1 MVSTELPE
9 VAIRRCVGNDRPVPA
24 QTTQNS
30 DSAADLHSS
39 SARAKRARKG
49 TWIAVAVAIGW
60 LLISSWAGPLSGQL
74 ASVQENDNAAFLPAS
89 AESTLVA
96 EEQRAFADSD
106 SVPVLVVVSK
116 PDGGPFT
123 AADQQ
128 SIQQIV
134 SSIPELM
141 VEGGDSV
148 GSYLESNQIFPIPSE
163 DGEALLISVPVKG
176 DLAAEEVDGEP
187 ILIGVTKALRTLQ
200 ADFPDLQINVTGPG
214 GFLADLIEVFGAIDT
229 TLLIATALVVA
240 IILIF
245 VYRSPF
251 LWLIPLLAAGIALS
265 TASAIVYLLASN
277 DVLVLNGQSQGILT
291 VLVFGAGTD
300 YSLLFVSRYREEL
313 HKHVAH
319 VDAIKAAWR
328 GTVEPIVASGAT
340 TSIGLM
346 ILLLS
351 ELNSNKSTGPVSAA
365 GIVAAVIVMLTFL
378 PALLT
383 IPSVVLP
390 ILAFLIPTVIGFG
403 LSFVVDIPLVPFVA
417 TGGVLALITIVLW
430 IVFGILRIKGK
441 GPFTRERYPSGRWAF
456 WPRTPEYGIDDSK
469 LSGVWARLADGVGK
483 RPRVTWVATAIV
495 MLILAGFSVTLKS
508 DGIST
513 SDSFA
518 NASEVDSVIGQD
530 VLLNHFS
537 GGLGSETVVITN
549 EGSADEVRAVLEGV
563 PGVDA
568 VAIKTAAPFG
578 TPGADLAPVTVVDGR
593 VLFQV
598 TLADAA
604 DSTAA
609 EETLVAMR
617 SDLAAVSGADA
628 IVGGPTA
635 VNVDVNQA
643 NLRDR
648 NLIIPLVLAVI
659 SIILIILLRSLV
671 APLIL
676 ISTVLLSFFAT
687 LGACAIAFNH
697 IFGFAGADASF
708 PLFAFVFLVALGVDY
723 NIFLMTR
730 VREESLQIGTRPGIL
745 KGLTVTGGVIT
756 SAGIVLAATFLVL
769 GVLPLVALRQVGFAV
784 ALGVLIDT
792 FIVRTTLVPALAY
805 DIGPKI
811 WWPSALARKEA
822 DTTSPPEAV
831 SSGTK

>member
-1 MVSTELPE
+1 MTAHATDATSST
-9 VAIRRCVGNDRPVPA
+9 D
-24 QTTQNS
+24 QH
-30 DSAADLHSS
+30 SASS
-39 SARAKRARKG
+39 RARRARRG
-49 TWIAVAVAIGW
+49 TWIAVGVALVW
-60 LLISSWAGPLSGQL
+60 LMISGWAGPLSGQL
-74 ASVQENDNAAFLPAS
+74 ASVQENDNSAFLPAS
-89 AESTLVA
+89 AESTLAA

-116 PDGGPFT
+116 PDGGAFT
-123 AADQQ
+123 ASDQQ
-128 SIQQIV
+128 SIQEII
-134 SSIPELM
+134 SRIPELT
-141 VEGGDSV
+141 VEGGDSIA
-148 GSYLESNQIFPIPSE
+148 SYLESPELFPIPAE
-163 DGEALLISVPVKG
+163 TGEALLISVPVSG
-176 DLAAEEVDGEP
+176 ELAAEEVAGEP

-200 ADFPDLQINVTGPG
+200 ADFPELQINVTGPG

-251 LWLIPLLAAGIALS
+251 LWLIPLVAAGIALS

-313 HKHVAH
+313 HKHVVH

-390 ILAFLIPTVIGFG
+390 LLAFLVPTVIGFG
-403 LSFVVDIPLVPFVA
+403 LNFVIDIPLVPFVA
-417 TGGVLALITIVLW
+417 TGGVLAVITIIAW
-430 IVFGILRIKGK
+430 IVFGILRIRGK
-441 GPFTRERYPSGRWAF
+441 GPFTRERFPAGRWAF
-456 WPRTPEYGIDDSK
+456 WPRTPIYGVEDTK
-469 LSGVWARLADGVGK
+469 LSGLWSRLADGVGK
-483 RPRVTWVATAIV
+483 RPRITWVATAIV

-518 NASEVDSVIGQD
+518 NASEVDSVLGQE
-530 VLLNHFS
+530 VLLANFS
-537 GGLGSETVVITN
+537 GGLGSETVVI
-549 EGSADEVRAVLEGV
+549 ADESAADSVRSALEAT

-604 DSTAA
+604 DSIAA
-609 EETLVAMR
+609 EDTLVAIR
-617 SDLAAVSGADA
+617 GELASIPDANAV
-628 IVGGPTA
+628 VGGPTA

-648 NLIIPLVLAVI
+648 NLIIPLVLVVI

-730 VREESLQIGTRPGIL
+730 VREESQHLGTRPGIL

-811 WWPSALARKEA
+811 WWPSALARKDA